1 MKKILEV
8 IKGIFAWVGA
18 VLIGL
23 LMIRKNTALGKAQN
37 TFDYKSMSKLSDD
50 EIEEKC
56 NEKRK
61 ETVARIGACSAR
73 DITESYGGA
82 CDAIHEGIERF
93 KRRID

>member
-1 MKKILEV
+1 MKKILEA

-18 VLIGL
+18 VVIGL
-23 LMIRKNTALGKAQN
+23 LMIKRNTALRQAQDS
-37 TFDYKSMSKLSDD
+37 FDYKSMSKLSDD

-73 DITESYGGA
+73 DVTESYGGA

>member
-1 MKKILEV
+1 MKKILDV
-8 IKGIFAWVGA
+8 ISGLFAWIGA
-18 VLIGL
+18 ILLGL
-23 LMIRKNTALGKAQN
+23 LMIRKTRNEESPSVLAKKALN
-37 TFDYKSMSKLSDD
+37 MTDE